1 MHVDT
6 AHMRREA
13 TGTLGR
19 VGWLATAALYALL
32 ALLAIRLSVE
42 GRTRG
47 HRPDAEG
54 ALQLVAEQPLGQVLL
69 FALLLGFGAHAVW
82 RLAQAV
88 GDRDHAG
95 DDPTGLAKR
104 AGYAALALWYAAL
117 AWLTG
122 SIAFGQPANT
132 NEKEA
137 ARGVLSWPLGR
148 ELVTAVG
155 VGFLIAAVGSVVF
168 ILRKRHVA
176 KLRPGEAGPEA
187 RRIVDIAGTIGYSA
201 RALVFAV
208 IGVFLIRAAWEHDPS
223 ETIGLD
229 GALLRLAQ
237 APLGP
242 LLLALVG
249 VGLGCYAAWAA
260 LQARYRST

>member
-1 MHVDT
+1 MHVN
-6 AHMRREA
+6 AAQMRRET

-19 VGWLATAALYALL
+19 VGWLATGALYALL
-32 ALLAIRLSVE
+32 SLLAIRLAVE
-42 GRTRG
+42 GSTGG

-54 ALQLVAEQPLGQVLL
+54 ALQLVAEQPLAQGLLVLL
-69 FALLLGFGAHAVW
+69 MLGFAAHAVW
-82 RLAQAV
+82 RLADAV
-88 GDRDHAG
+88 GDRDQA
-95 DDPTGLAKR
+95 DDGAKGLTKR

-122 SIAFGQPANT
+122 SVALGHEPST
-132 NEKEA
+132 NEKDA
-137 ARGVLSWPLGR
+137 ARGVLAWPLGR
-148 ELVTAVG
+148 ELVAAVG
-155 VGFLIAAVGSVVF
+155 IGFLGAAVGSVVF
-168 ILRKRHVA
+168 VLRKRHVA

-187 RRIVDIAGTIGYSA
+187 RRVVDVAGTVGYSA

-208 IGVFLIRAAWEHDPS
+208 IGVFLIRAAWEHDAS

-249 VGLGCYAAWAA
+249 AGFGCYAVWAA